1 MPTERQLRYYNREG
15 NGLSIPCVLLCLM
28 MVAVLGYLPALPSSI
43 SQVFR
48 PILIILC
55 FLIPSKLYYRFSIT
69 DKMLVLYLAYFM
81 LVFLA
86 HPITKDTAMAYGA
99 VLLFGLFFIVLA
111 KRYWN
116 KREIQAVLFSVAL
129 ASTIFAVI
137 LYRENPDM
145 LHNHPYGGFTF
156 RGYHINDNAA
166 AYELVPGILCSLTLF
181 LFHHPH
187 HAQKQRWAVFVQI
200 ALFFSA
206 VFCMFVV
213 FCIGARSAF
222 FSAVL
227 GSVCIFYQKTRT
239 YHSSSARM
247 RALVIMVLSLVILI
261 GVGMHV
267 TEGTHSARLFDIES
281 LDDDNGREDLADE
294 AWPMIHK
301 KPLFGGGY
309 DYWAEEGGSK
319 LGTHNTFLTVM
330 VRGGYTGGI
339 FLFLFLLAVLIETV
353 STKNFLLIAFPV
365 ETVLHTLTESDLDY
379 FAYIPLLILFILM
392 RYAKIHNCAAEDIV

>member
-1 MPTERQLRYYNREG
+1 MSYEHQLKREYHEG
-15 NGLSIPCVLLCLM
+15 NLVSIPCIALCLM
-28 MVAVLGYLPALPSSI
+28 LVAVLGYLPALPSSI

-48 PILIILC
+48 PILIVLC
-55 FLIPSKLYYRFSIT
+55 FLIPSKLQYRFSIT
-69 DKMLVLYLAYFM
+69 DKALILYLAYFLM
-81 LVFLA
+81 VFLV

-99 VLLFGLFFIVLA
+99 ALLFGFFFIILA

-129 ASTIFAVI
+129 ACTIFAVI

-166 AYELVPGILCSLTLF
+166 AFELVPGILCSLALL
-181 LFHHPH
+181 LFHHPNY
-187 HAQKQRWAVFVQI
+187 AKKRKRGVFVHI
-200 ALFFSA
+200 ALLCSA

-227 GSVCIFYQKTRT
+227 GSVCIVYQKTRT

-281 LDDDNGREDLADE
+281 LDDTNGRDDLADE
-294 AWPMIHK
+294 ARPMIHK

-309 DYWAEEGGSK
+309 NYWAEEGGST

-330 VRGGYTGGI
+330 VRGGYIGGVLLFF
-339 FLFLFLLAVLIETV
+339 FLCAMLIETV
-353 STKNFLLIAFPV
+353 STKNFLLIAFLI

-379 FAYIPLLILFILM
+379 FAYIPLLITFILL
-392 RYAKIHNCAAEDIV
+392 RYAKIHNCAAEEIL